1 MVIKSYAKIN
11 LTLIVNSKNRE
22 GLHEIQSF
30 YTLTNLF
37 DEIKIIKTNNND
49 KIIFKGPFKKLVKNK
64 NNTVRNLL
72 KILRK
77 LNLISNYYNIIIK
90 KKIPVYGGLGGGT
103 SNAAFILRYL
113 IKGKIRENLFNK
125 LESKI
130 GSDFKLFFKKQG
142 FVKSLKTIIE
152 LKEKHK
158 FYFVLIQP
166 KFKCSTKKVY
176 SKVKSFSSKENIKFN
191 TLKCR
196 DKFLEYLKKSK
207 NDLQFVVEKSYP
219 LLKKLLT
226 EIKNKKGC
234 HISRMTGSGSVCY
247 GIFKDKIA
255 AKNALN
261 KLKSKYPKFWFSLA
275 KTI

>member
-1 MVIKSYAKIN
+1 M
-11 LTLIVNSKNRE
+11 L
-22 GLHEIQSF
+22 
-30 YTLTNLF
+30 
-37 DEIKIIKTNNND
+37 
-49 KIIFKGPFKKLVKNK
+49 
-64 NNTVRNLL
+64 
-72 KILRK
+72 
-77 LNLISNYYNIIIK
+77 
-90 KKIPVYGGLGGGT
+90 
-103 SNAAFILRYL
+103 
-113 IKGKIRENLFNK
+113 NK